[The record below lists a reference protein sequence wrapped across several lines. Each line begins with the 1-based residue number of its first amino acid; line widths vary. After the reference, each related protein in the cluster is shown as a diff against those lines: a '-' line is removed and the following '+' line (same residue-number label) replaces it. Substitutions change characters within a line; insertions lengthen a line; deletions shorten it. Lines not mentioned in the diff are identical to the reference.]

1 MLDYSAIAA
10 LAAVVETQSFQAAAQ
25 KLFVTQSA
33 VSQRIKSLENFYGEP
48 VLIRTLP
55 LKPTQLGLI
64 LLGAHKRISLVEES
78 VQEILQSQSYSP
90 IISIAISRDSL
101 ETWFIAIMDQL
112 KKIQPIQ
119 LEIIADD
126 QDFTLNYLQNGLV
139 SACASTVAKNL
150 SGCKSEF
157 IGYFD
162 YVMVAS
168 PQFKK
173 KYFNNKKNTTTNLLN
188 APAVIFDH
196 KDKLHANYLK
206 HFFNLSD
213 ATIRYHVIPSVA
225 GFRHFALNGY
235 AYALIPEID
244 IKKELKQEKL
254 MNLFPDKIWQMP
266 LYWHSWSVET
276 KGYQSFNELV
286 LKVARDS
293 LRQK

>member
-10 LAAVVETQSFQAAAQ
+10 LAAIVETQSFQAAAQ
-25 KLFVTQSA
+25 KLFITQSA
-33 VSQRIKSLENFYGEP
+33 VSQRIKALENYYGEP

-55 LKPTQLGLI
+55 LRPTKLGLI
-64 LLGAHKRISLVEES
+64 LLGTYKKIALLEEG
-78 VQEILQSQSYSP
+78 VHEVLRSQTYSP
-90 IISIAISRDSL
+90 TISIAISRDSL
-101 ETWFIAIMDQL
+101 ETWFVTIMDQL
-112 KKIQPIQ
+112 KQIQPIQ

-139 SACASTVAKNL
+139 SACASTIAKNL

-157 IGYFD
+157 MGYFD
-162 YVMVAS
+162 YVLVAS

-173 KYFNNKKNTTTNLLN
+173 KYFNNNQNAHTNLLN
-188 APAVIFDH
+188 APAVIFDQ
-196 KDKLHANYLK
+196 KDKLHANYLN

-235 AYALIPEID
+235 AYALIPKID
-244 IKKELKQEKL
+244 ITQELKQQKL
-254 MNLFPDKIWQMP
+254 INLFPDKIWQMP

-276 KGYQSFNELV
+276 KGYKSFNELV
-286 LKVARDS
+286 LKLGREI
-293 LRQK
+293 LRQQ